1 MPRYWKGSIK
11 LNNHLMKEIGDE
23 ALQLRKLLQKYKV
36 DIKQSNLSHE
46 QNLSTIENM
55 IKISTIIYAKINYL
69 DKL

>member
-1 MPRYWKGSIK
+1 
-11 LNNHLMKEIGDE
+11 MKEIGDE

-55 IKISTIIYAKINYL
+55 IKISTIIYSKINYTN
-69 DKL
+69 KL

>member
-55 IKISTIIYAKINYL
+55 IRITQIIYAKLKYL

>member
-1 MPRYWKGSIK
+1 M
-11 LNNHLMKEIGDE
+11 NNHLMKEIGDE

-55 IKISTIIYAKINYL
+55 IRITQIIYAKLKYL

>member
-1 MPRYWKGSIK
+1 
-11 LNNHLMKEIGDE
+11 MKEIGDE

-55 IKISTIIYAKINYL
+55 IRITQIIYAKLKYL